1 MSKVI
6 VLTSSMIEDDFLKYQ
21 DIAKKKS
28 NPSNQNFYS
37 KLIKALSIFNDVSVI
52 SHRPISTQ
60 MFDKTE
66 FESKKSQSDNIS
78 YYYTYISNHISYKPL
93 HEFKSIY
100 HEATK
105 CIDDLHTND
114 FVVIVDVLRYNLL
127 KAARKIGRKYHVP
140 VIGMLTDNPQNLS
153 AVTKKYINKIFSYAL
168 SLDGYL
174 SLTNGLLKV
183 FNTKNKPF
191 YVFEGLV
198 ETISETKKDPLGEYL
213 FFSGSLYERYGV
225 KTMID
230 AYCASNIKY
239 KLIICGSGP
248 LEEYITNKEAE
259 DSRILYLS
267 QLDKNKILS
276 LQQHAVA
283 NINPRPLNDKLDQE
297 SIPSK
302 LLEYFASGAPT
313 LSTKHPLLYKIFKSD
328 AVWFENGEFESFK
341 NGFDA
346 FMTYNSTSLKKM
358 ASSAKIKVY
367 SLFDLRVQGESITH
381 FIDSLR
387 TSENK

>member
-6 VLTSSMIEDDFLKYQ
+6 ILTSAMIEDDFLKYQ

-37 KLIKALSIFNDVSVI
+37 RLIKALSFFNDVSVI
-52 SHRPISTQ
+52 SHRPISSQ
-60 MFDKTE
+60 MFDKIK
-66 FESKKSQSDNIS
+66 FESEKSQSNNVN
-78 YYYTYISNHISYKPL
+78 YYYTYISNHILYKPL
-93 HEFKSIY
+93 HEYKAIY
-100 HEATK
+100 HEIIK
-105 CIDDLHTND
+105 CVSELHTND
-114 FVVIVDVLRYNLL
+114 FIIIVDILRYNLL
-127 KAARKIGRKYHVP
+127 RVAKKIGRKFHIP

-153 AVTKKYINKIFSYAL
+153 GVTNKYINKIFSYAL

-174 SLTNGLLKV
+174 SLTEGLLKI
-183 FNTKNKPF
+183 FNTRNKPS

-198 ETISETKKDPLGEYL
+198 ETIETTKKEPLGEYL

-248 LEEYITNKEAE
+248 LEEYITNKEVE
-259 DSRILYLS
+259 DPRILYLS

-276 LQQHAVA
+276 LQKHAIA
-283 NINPRPLNDKLDQE
+283 NINPRPLNEKLDQE

-302 LLEYFASGAPT
+302 LLEYLASGVPT
-313 LSTKHPLLYKIFKSD
+313 LSTKHPLLYDIFKND
-328 AVWFENGEFESFK
+328 AVWFEDGEFESFK
-341 NGFDA
+341 NGFND
-346 FMTYNSTSLKKM
+346 FMTYNATSLNKM
-358 ASSAKIKVY
+358 ASSAKVKVY
-367 SLFDLRVQGESITH
+367 SLFDLRVQGETITH